1 MIVTYFYTFLC
12 IENGRLLQRNLC
24 DYLEYKHQA
33 ASLRDMV
40 TLGYQII
47 ERDNDEILFKHEKGL
62 LSARGIGSLEHEA
75 HAVTWEVF
83 RHVPNYEPV
92 EVPLLPSSKEF
103 PKIIHQTES
112 CQHIRQ
118 QFLKNVQSLKE
129 NNPEWEYRYHSEKGR
144 HDFIYNNFGWEILR
158 LYLKINPRYGAAR
171 ADLFRYLCMYKCG
184 GVYLDMKSGLKQ
196 PLNNIVRND
205 DDILFNN
212 YIDTESDKPLPKQ
225 GEFLDMFDDPHREIY
240 QWFLV
245 CRAGNE
251 IMRHIA
257 NQTLANILLYKED
270 INSDTLHTVFRTTG
284 PHMMTRIAYDKAFTN
299 KHRLMSRND
308 ESFVFCNIESYQRL
322 SDYREVK
329 TPLVL

>member
-1 MIVTYFYTFLC
+1 MILTYFYTFLC

-33 ASLRDMV
+33 AFLRDMV

-47 ERDNDEILFKHEKGL
+47 ERDNDEILFKNENGF
-62 LSARGIGSLEHEA
+62 LSARDIGSLEHEA
-75 HAVTWEVF
+75 HPDTWEAF
-83 RHVPNYEPV
+83 RHVPNYEPI
-92 EVPLLPSSKEF
+92 EVPLLPPSKEF
-103 PKIIHQTES
+103 PKIIHQTDS

-118 QFLKNVQSLKE
+118 QFLKNVQSLKDE
-129 NNPEWEYRYHSEKGR
+129 NPEWEYRYYSDKGR
-144 HDFIYNNFGWEILR
+144 HDFIYNNFGWDILKI
-158 LYLKINPRYGAAR
+158 YLKINPRYGAAR

-196 PLNNIVRND
+196 PLNNIVRDD
-205 DDILFNN
+205 DDILFSN

-225 GEFLDMFDDPHREIY
+225 GEFLNTFGDPLREIP

-245 CRAGNE
+245 CRAGNG

-257 NQTLANILLYKED
+257 NQTLANILLYQED
-270 INSDTLHTVFRTTG
+270 KSFGGIHTVFRITG
-284 PHMMTRIAYDKAFTN
+284 PNMFTRIAVDKAFTN
-299 KHRLMSRND
+299 KHRLISYHD
-308 ESFVFCNIESYQRL
+308 EGFVYCNIESYQRL
-322 SDYREVK
+322 SDYKEAQ